1 MGGNSFLANYIQGYF
16 YFSNQFKNYKIK
28 VDSISKSEP
37 DDCLR
42 LYLENKYFKYN
53 KINLLKINDV
63 FKTFPKKY
71 DYIYF
76 LANYGQPELWMK
88 NQKDLMKLN
97 SEILI
102 KFLEKAKID
111 NSKIVFF
118 SSGDVYGSL
127 KKKIN
132 IVNEDD
138 DITLNLNHPRGSYA
152 ECKRFAEILIKNS
165 LPKNQYTIVRPG
177 HTYGPGMK
185 SNDKRDIVS
194 FINQY
199 LKK

>member
-1 MGGNSFLANYIQGYF
+1 
-16 YFSNQFKNYKIK
+16 
-28 VDSISKSEP
+28 
-37 DDCLR
+37 
-42 LYLENKYFKYN
+42 
-53 KINLLKINDV
+53 
-63 FKTFPKKY
+63 
-71 DYIYF
+71 
-76 LANYGQPELWMK
+76 MK

-111 NSKIVFF
+111 NSKLVFF

-152 ECKRFAEILIKNS
+152 ECKRFAEILIKIHF
-165 LPKNQYTIVRPG
+165 LK
-177 HTYGPGMK
+177 
-185 SNDKRDIVS
+185 
-194 FINQY
+194 INTQ
-199 LKK
+199 L